1 MTPRTTCIDKIHSDV
16 PAPQKWKAHRLS
28 AKALEFLSAYTP
40 QGTRPPHPAE
50 LDRFSAPD
58 GWELSPERMDQDST
72 NGYQNWRSTQSES
85 IGTAWL
91 CPETEIPYDKQH
103 HVEQGFKENNGYG
116 VGWQRSDDGESS
128 PVPQRM
134 LTRWL
139 DETRGARTGEDIRQ
153 LLEQSCCLSLPVPS
167 LESLF
172 ALSDGRTLPRG
183 SNRAEIRADGASFNQ
198 IVDDG
203 PLEYVGYK
211 LIPESEVTNVYTLL
225 EDYYQ
230 PRTNQ

>member
-1 MTPRTTCIDKIHSDV
+1 MTPKTSDKIHSGV
-16 PAPQKWKAHRLS
+16 PAPQKWKAHKLS

-40 QGTRPPHPAE
+40 PEARPPHPAE

-58 GWELSPERMDQDST
+58 GWEFSPERMDQDST

-85 IGTAWL
+85 IGTAWPF
-91 CPETEIPYDKQH
+91 PETETPYDKH

-116 VGWQRSDDGESS
+116 VRWQKSDDGESS

-134 LTRWL
+134 LTQWL

-153 LLEQSCCLSLPVPS
+153 LLEQSCSLCLPVPS
-167 LESLF
+167 LETLF
-172 ALSDGRTLPRG
+172 ALRDGRTRPSG
-183 SNRAEIRADGASFNQ
+183 SNRAEIPRDEASFNE

-203 PLEYVGYK
+203 PLEYVGYN

-225 EDYYQ
+225 EDYYR